1 MEQKDFQHLAVSL
14 RPRLMKLCAQFFDSQ
29 EMAYE
34 AEDAVQETLL
44 RLWQHRERMDDRQ
57 KPDALAM
64 LIAKN
69 VCIDIKKRGGAWH
82 DSLEDSLYVEA
93 GEHTDQVL
101 IDKDSRKRLAIALDR
116 LPSTQ
121 RRMLLMRSEGMSMS
135 EIAVA
140 CNATPA
146 STKTMICAARKKMT
160 ELLKIGRN
168 RK

>member
-1 MEQKDFQHLAVSL
+1 MEQKDFQHLAASL

-69 VCIDIKKRGGAWH
+69 VCIDMLRHSGLHPVPLGVHADAESSAQADQQTIAN
-82 DSLEDSLYVEA
+82 DVEQA
-93 GEHTDQVL
+93 VM
-101 IDKDSRKRLAIALDR
+101 KALSH
-116 LPSTQ
+116 LPTTQ
-121 RRMLLMRSEGMSMS
+121 RRMLLMRSEGMSMA
-135 EIAVA
+135 EIAEA
-140 CNATPA
+140 CGATEA
-146 STKTMICAARKKMT
+146 STKTMICSARKRMM
-160 ELLKIGRN
+160 EILKIR
-168 RK
+168 RSKK